1 VSYKIK
7 LKPVAV
13 KQLLKL
19 EPRFQ
24 AQISRKIDALAE
36 EPRPAG
42 VEKLAEAERLYRIRS
57 GNYRIIYQLNDDESL
72 VLVVRIGDR
81 KEIYKKLAVLI
92 D

>member
-1 VSYKIK
+1 MLYSIDFATAA
-7 LKPVAV
+7 L
-13 KQLLKL
+13 KQLSKL
-19 EPRFQ
+19 EPKFQ

-57 GNYRIIYQLNDDESL
+57 GNYRIIYQINDDELL

-81 KEIYKKLAVLI
+81 KEIYKNLAALA